1 MGWRYLRLIKSF
13 NFFLDFCQ
21 FLVPL
26 LVQLGEELILSEFI
40 IERVAR
46 RGLLTEKA
54 LVGYFTRNEH
64 RI

>member
-13 NFFLDFCQ
+13 DFFLDFCQ

-26 LVQLGEELILSEFI
+26 LVQLGKELILSKFI
-40 IERVAR
+40 IERVAW

-54 LVGYFTRNEH
+54 LVGYFNRHEH
-64 RI
+64 